1 MTNKQ
6 YQEYTTKR
14 AERSP
19 CLFNC
24 IKAFVT
30 GGTICLIAEIFSQ
43 LYMCLGIENDTS
55 LLLASLSLIFLTAL
69 FTGIGIFDK
78 IAKFGGGGAL
88 VPISGFA
95 NAITSEAIESK
106 SEGYI
111 TGVASK
117 MFTIAGPVIVYGV
130 SSSIIFGLIY
140 YIFVM

>member
-6 YQEYTTKR
+6 YKDYTEKR

-19 CLFNC
+19 CIKNC
-24 IKAFVT
+24 IKAFFV
-30 GGTICLIAEIFSQ
+30 GGTICTIAELFLQ
-43 LYMCLGIENDTS
+43 LYLYLGINKDTCFI
-55 LLLASLSLIFLTAL
+55 LASLTIILLTAIS
-69 FTGIGIFDK
+69 TGFGFFDK

-106 SEGYI
+106 SEGFI

-117 MFTIAGPVIVYGV
+117 IFTIAGPVIVYGV
-130 SSSIIFGLIY
+130 SSSIIFGIIY
-140 YIFVM
+140 YIFIM

>member
-6 YQEYTTKR
+6 YKDYTEKR
-14 AERSP
+14 AEQSP
-19 CLFNC
+19 CLKNC
-24 IKAFVT
+24 IKAFVV
-30 GGTICLIAEIFSQ
+30 GGTICLIAECFLQ
-43 LYMCLGIENDTS
+43 LYLYLGISKDTCFV
-55 LLLASLSLIFLTAL
+55 LASLSIILITAIS
-69 FTGIGIFDK
+69 TGLGFFDK

-106 SEGYI
+106 SEGFI

-117 MFTIAGPVIVYGV
+117 IFTIAGPVIVYGI

-140 YIFVM
+140 YIFIM